1 MTSKLIHT
9 YTEPETKGFWRI
21 VFWFITGFM
30 LLLGLSMVVVPF
42 LILLE
47 YQTWWVLFTIP
58 FFIAGIFLNGSLLR
72 LWKTTLWK
80 QRHRASYDLYENR
93 IETLEWPQPSKSVPQ
108 ERTIHFENIVS
119 VVASYYIVR
128 EILPQGLI
136 NDGSIENAPMFYIIY
151 TTEEGKQ
158 IQNVLFPNHGDEGI
172 NLWFRHF
179 TENQIPLLYNAR
191 QMFRTDTPILSDEKR
206 LEYLLSTDENVAFP
220 FQTSWLK
227 DEPSALAAWQKI
239 ETQKQERAEAK
250 DPVLKE
256 ARQKHSFRKWIISI
270 VLPLQLMGILM
281 FMVTQLGQ
289 SYNVQSANVL
299 PGIAIFLLGGFL
311 FFFLLKNHL
320 RWHYMLIYYAMVLFL
335 GFVSFIAAETEGA
348 LALGIGSASLLFPA
362 VIWIPY
368 LAIKKMP
375 QPAPGSKPKDAAW

>member
-80 QRHRASYDLYENR
+80 QRHRARYDLYENR

-128 EILPQGLI
+128 EILP
-136 NDGSIENAPMFYIIY
+136 P
-151 TTEEGKQ
+151 
-158 IQNVLFPNHGDEGI
+158 
-172 NLWFRHF
+172 
-179 TENQIPLLYNAR
+179 
-191 QMFRTDTPILSDEKR
+191 RTDKR
-206 LEYLLSTDENVAFP
+206 
-220 FQTSWLK
+220 
-227 DEPSALAAWQKI
+227 
-239 ETQKQERAEAK
+239 
-250 DPVLKE
+250 
-256 ARQKHSFRKWIISI
+256 RQH
-270 VLPLQLMGILM
+270 
-281 FMVTQLGQ
+281 
-289 SYNVQSANVL
+289 
-299 PGIAIFLLGGFL
+299 
-311 FFFLLKNHL
+311 
-320 RWHYMLIYYAMVLFL
+320 
-335 GFVSFIAAETEGA
+335 
-348 LALGIGSASLLFPA
+348 
-362 VIWIPY
+362 
-368 LAIKKMP
+368 
-375 QPAPGSKPKDAAW
+375 

>member
-1 MTSKLIHT
+1 MTSKLIYT
-9 YTEPETKGFWRI
+9 YTEPKMKGFWLV
-21 VFWFITGFM
+21 VFWFAIGFM
-30 LLLGLSMVVVPF
+30 LLLSLSMVVVPF
-42 LILLE
+42 LILLR

-93 IETLEWPQPSKSVPQ
+93 IETLEWPDPYKSMPK
-108 ERTIHFENIVS
+108 ERTIYFEKIIS

-151 TTEEGKQ
+151 TNEEGKQ

-179 TENQIPLLYNAR
+179 KEKQIPLLYNAR
-191 QMFRTDTPILSDEKR
+191 QMFRIDTPILSDEKR
-206 LEYLLSTDENVAFP
+206 LEYLLSTDENVAFL
-220 FQTSWLK
+220 FKSSWLK
-227 DEPSALAAWQKI
+227 DEPSALAAWRII

-250 DPVLKE
+250 DSALKE
-256 ARQKHSFRKWIISI
+256 ARQKHSFQKWIISI

-281 FMVTQLGQ
+281 FMATQLGQ

-299 PGIAIFLLGGFL
+299 PGLFIFLFGGFL
-311 FFFLLKNHL
+311 FFFLLKKHL
-320 RWHYMLIYYAMVLFL
+320 RWHYMFTYYAMVLLL
-335 GFVSFIAAETEGA
+335 GFISFIAAETEGA
-348 LALGIGSASLLFPA
+348 LALGMGSASLLFPA
-362 VIWIPY
+362 FIWIPY
-368 LAIKKMP
+368 LAVKKMP